1 MVPERR
7 RGSRDPSRGTVAR
20 AFERPCQN
28 RPVIA
33 ILGGLGAAV
42 SWAVATLCS
51 SRSSRMI
58 GASSVLAWVMIVG
71 FVAGIIPAIIV
82 APSVPAL
89 DGWQVAGLIVT
100 GLSYTAGLLLAY
112 LALTI
117 GRVSIVA
124 PITSTEGAL
133 TAVIAVVLGEA
144 ISIPTAIILAVLAG
158 GIVLASIEKAA
169 DPAEDSF
176 SDGARRTHD
185 PAKNRRA
192 VLLAVAAAVAFSIG
206 LVVSARLGA
215 SLPLAWIVVAPRF
228 VGMLVIALPLILRR
242 QLRLTRRAVP
252 LVLVSGVLEAA
263 GTVLFVIAAQDGVAT
278 AAVLGSQFAAIAAVG
293 GFLLFGERLA
303 RVQVFGIVVI
313 AIGVTVLA
321 VLRA

>member
-1 MVPERR
+1 M
-7 RGSRDPSRGTVAR
+7 
-20 AFERPCQN
+20 
-28 RPVIA
+28 IA

-42 SWAVATLCS
+42 SWALATLCS

-71 FVAGIIPAIIV
+71 FIAGIIPAILV
-82 APSVPAL
+82 APTAPTL

-133 TAVIAVVLGEA
+133 TALIAVILGEA
-144 ISIPTAIILAVLAG
+144 ISIPTAIILAVLAA

-169 DPAEDSF
+169 DPAEDAGSE
-176 SDGARRTHD
+176 GARRTHD
-185 PAKNRRA
+185 PAKNRRT

-206 LVVSARLGA
+206 LVVSARLGG

-228 VGMLVIALPLILRR
+228 VGMLVIALPLLVRR
-242 QLRLTRRAVP
+242 QLRLTRRALP
-252 LVLVSGVLEAA
+252 LVVVSGLLEAA
-263 GTVLFVIAAQDGVAT
+263 GTVLFVVAAQDGVAT

-303 RVQVFGIVVI
+303 RVQVVGIVII